1 MEDLDLP
8 GRLLAKARRLAT
20 PCGGGDLVW
29 HTWGEPSPGRVP
41 VVLLHGGSGSWT
53 HWIRNIEPL
62 VALGHHLIVPDLP
75 GFGDSQ
81 ALPGSSDAD
90 AIVVPLEAGLAQLL
104 GDAPCRVVGFSFG
117 GLTAGLW
124 LAQHPARA
132 TRLVLVGAPAMGVV
146 PQRQFELKGW
156 RHLPEGEAR
165 RDIHRHNLAALML
178 HDPALIE
185 GLALRLHEENVAR
198 DRMPRRRLAHTD
210 ALARALPAIAC
221 PVHAIYG
228 ERDALYKSW
237 ITDLEA
243 AYRRVT
249 PDLRGFALI
258 EGAGHWVQFEAP
270 ERFDAELARA
280 LVD

>member
-1 MEDLDLP
+1 M
-8 GRLLAKARRLAT
+8 
-20 PCGGGDLVW
+20 
-29 HTWGEPSPGRVP
+29 
-41 VVLLHGGSGSWT
+41 
-53 HWIRNIEPL
+53 
-62 VALGHHLIVPDLP
+62 
-75 GFGDSQ
+75 
-81 ALPGSSDAD
+81 
-90 AIVVPLEAGLAQLL
+90 EAGLAQIV
-104 GDAPCRVVGFSFG
+104 GDAAVDIAGFSFG
-117 GLTAGLW
+117 GMTAGLW
-124 LAQHPARA
+124 AQRFPARVA
-132 TRLVLVGAPAMGVV
+132 RLVVVGAPGLGLFARRPVDLA
-146 PQRQFELKGW
+146 PW
-156 RHLPEGEAR
+156 RHLSDEAE
-165 RDIHRHNLAALML
+165 RDAIHRANLATLML

-280 LVD
+280 LAD